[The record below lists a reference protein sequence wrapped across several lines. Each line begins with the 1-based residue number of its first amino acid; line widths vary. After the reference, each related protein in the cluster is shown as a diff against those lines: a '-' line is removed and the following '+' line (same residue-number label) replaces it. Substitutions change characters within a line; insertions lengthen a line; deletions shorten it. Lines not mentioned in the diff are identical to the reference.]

1 VTFIDEEFS
10 GKIMIYT
17 GQEGAA
23 INPVSGIW
31 GEFVARS
38 HYRDLP
44 ASIVHEA
51 KRSIL
56 NVFGTALG
64 AAKERGVVL
73 AIEVLRPFAGS
84 PQATIIGRAER
95 LDILSAA
102 FINAI
107 SANFFEFDDTHLRT
121 VIHPS
126 APVVPP
132 LFALAELRGLSG
144 AKLIHSCVL
153 GVEMECR
160 LGNSVSPNHY
170 ARGWHITATC
180 GVFGAAVA
188 SAKLLD
194 LGGERI
200 ADSIG
205 IAASQSSGLVGNLT
219 TGAKN
224 VGVGNAARNG
234 LFAALMAERGYTAA
248 PQALEGPLGWA
259 SATGEEARIADL
271 VVGLGEHW
279 ELASNAYKPYPCGI
293 VVHPVIDACFE
304 LRRKYGIRA
313 PDIMTVTVTGPPL
326 LVARADR
333 SVGTE
338 RDAKI
343 SVHHS
348 VATSFLFNA
357 AGLREYSSE
366 MAVDPEVA
374 AIRSKVR
381 ATVDPDIPPGG
392 ARVTVHTV
400 GGEVVSE
407 EVIHARGS
415 LELPMSDTE
424 IEEKVRSLAA
434 WGASQCDVD
443 RMIEAIWNLDEAP
456 DVNALMD
463 LVRLSS

>member
-1 VTFIDEEFS
+1 MEHT
-10 GKIMIYT
+10 GK
-17 GQEGAA
+17 EGVA
-23 INPVSGIW
+23 ISHVSGIW

-38 HYRDLP
+38 HYRDVP
-44 ASIVHEA
+44 PSIVHEA

-64 AAKERGVVL
+64 AAKEPAVAL

-132 LFALAELRGLSG
+132 LLALAELRELSG
-144 AKLIHSCVL
+144 AKIVHSYVL

-194 LGGERI
+194 IGSART

-205 IAASQSSGLVGNLT
+205 IAASQSAGLVENLT

-234 LFAALMAERGYTAA
+234 LFAALMAERGCTAA
-248 PQALEGPLGWA
+248 PQALEGRLGWA

-271 VVGLGEHW
+271 VAGLGEHW

-304 LRRKYGIRA
+304 LRRKHGIRA
-313 PDIMTVTVTGPPL
+313 SDIMTVTVTGPAL

-333 SVGTE
+333 PVRTE

-348 VATSFLFNA
+348 VATALLFNA

-366 MAVDPEVA
+366 MVVDPEVA

-381 ATVDPDIPPGG
+381 ATVDPNIPPGG
-392 ARVTVHTV
+392 ARVAVHTV
-400 GGEVVSE
+400 GGGVISE
-407 EVIHARGS
+407 EVVHARGS
-415 LELPMSDTE
+415 VELPMSDAE
-424 IEEKVRSLAA
+424 IEEKVRSLATWRA
-434 WGASQCDVD
+434 RECDVD
-443 RMIEAIWNLDEAP
+443 RLIEAIWNLDEVI
-456 DVNALMD
+456 DVSTLME
-463 LVRLSS
+463 LVRLS

>member
-1 VTFIDEEFS
+1 MEHTPRAD
-10 GKIMIYT
+10 
-17 GQEGAA
+17 AA
-23 INPVSGIW
+23 INHVSGIW

-38 HYRDLP
+38 RHQDVP
-44 ASIVHEA
+44 ASILQQA
-51 KRSIL
+51 KRSVL

-64 AAKERGVVL
+64 AAKEPAVAS
-73 AIEVLRPFAGS
+73 AIEVLLPFAG
-84 PQATIIGRAER
+84 PAQATIIGRAQR
-95 LDILSAA
+95 LDVLSAA
-102 FINAI
+102 FINAL
-107 SANFFEFDDTHLRT
+107 SANMFEFDDTHLRT

-132 LFALAELRGLSG
+132 LFALAEFRGLSG
-144 AKLIHSCVL
+144 AKILHSYVL

-194 LGGERI
+194 LDGKQT

-205 IAASQSSGLVGNLT
+205 IAASQSAGLVENLT

-224 VGVGNAARNG
+224 IGVGNAARNG
-234 LFAALMAERGYTAA
+234 VVAALMAERGCTAA

-259 SATGEEARIADL
+259 VATGESARIADL
-271 VVGLGEHW
+271 VVGLGDHW

-304 LRRKYGIRA
+304 LRRKHGIGA
-313 PDIMTVTVTGPPL
+313 ADIMTVTVTGPSL

-333 SVGTE
+333 AVETE
-338 RDAKI
+338 RDAKV

-348 VATSFLFNA
+348 VATVFLFNA
-357 AGLREYSSE
+357 AGLREYSRD
-366 MAVDPEVA
+366 MVAHPEVA

-381 ATVDPDIPPGG
+381 TVVDSAIPLGG

-400 GGEVVSE
+400 GGDVVSE
-407 EVIHARGS
+407 EVVHARGS
-415 LELPMSDTE
+415 IELPMSDAE
-424 IEEKVRSLAA
+424 LENKVRNLAD
-434 WGASQCDVD
+434 WGAKHCDVD
-443 RMIEAIWNLDEAP
+443 RMIEAIWNLDDAA
-456 DVNALMD
+456 DVSMLMD
-463 LVRLSS
+463 LVRLPY

>member
-1 VTFIDEEFS
+1 MMEH
-10 GKIMIYT
+10 T
-17 GQEGAA
+17 GQADAA
-23 INPVSGIW
+23 IDHVSGVW

-38 HYRDLP
+38 HHQDLP
-44 ASIVHEA
+44 RSIIHEA
-51 KRSIL
+51 KRAIL

-64 AAKERGVVL
+64 AAKEPAVAS
-73 AIEVLRPFAGS
+73 AIEALLPFAGP
-84 PQATIIGRAER
+84 PQATIIGRPKR
-95 LDILSAA
+95 LDVLSAA
-102 FINAI
+102 FINAL
-107 SANFFEFDDTHLRT
+107 SANIFEFDDTHLRT

-132 LFALAELRGLSG
+132 VFALAELHGLSG
-144 AKLIHSCVL
+144 ARVIHAYVL

-188 SAKLLD
+188 SAKLLK
-194 LGGERI
+194 LSGKQT

-205 IAASQSSGLVGNLT
+205 IAASQSAGLVENLT

-224 VGVGNAARNG
+224 IGVGNAARNG
-234 LFAALMAERGYTAA
+234 LVAALMAKRGCTGA
-248 PQALEGPLGWA
+248 PRALEGPLGWA
-259 SATGEEARIADL
+259 LASGEGVRIADL

-304 LRRKYGIRA
+304 LRRKHGIRA
-313 PDIMTVTVTGPPL
+313 TDIMTVTVTGPPL

-333 SVGTE
+333 SVETE
-338 RDAKI
+338 RDAKV

-348 VATSFLFNA
+348 VATAFLFYA

-366 MAVDPEVA
+366 MVAHPEVA
-374 AIRSKVR
+374 AMRSKVR
-381 ATVDPDIPPGG
+381 TAVDSAIPPGA
-392 ARVTVHTV
+392 ARVTVHTL
-400 GGEVVSE
+400 GGDVVSE

-424 IEEKVRSLAA
+424 IEDKVKNLAA
-434 WGASQCDVD
+434 WGGKHCDVD
-443 RMIEAIWNLDEAP
+443 RVIEAIWNLDEAA
-456 DVNALMD
+456 DVSMLME
-463 LVRLSS
+463 LVRLS

>member
-1 VTFIDEEFS
+1 MMEHTGEEGITIS
-10 GKIMIYT
+10 
-17 GQEGAA
+17 
-23 INPVSGIW
+23 NVSGIW

-38 HYRDLP
+38 HYRDVP

-64 AAKERGVVL
+64 AAKEPAVAL
-73 AIEVLRPFAGS
+73 AIEVLQPFAGS

-102 FINAI
+102 FINAM

-144 AKLIHSCVL
+144 AKIVHSYVL

-194 LGGERI
+194 IGGART

-205 IAASQSSGLVGNLT
+205 IAASQSAGLVENLT

-234 LFAALMAERGYTAA
+234 LFAALMAERGCTAA

-259 SATGEEARIADL
+259 SATGEEARIVDL
-271 VVGLGEHW
+271 VAGLGEHW

-304 LRRKYGIRA
+304 LRRKHGIRA
-313 PDIMTVTVTGPPL
+313 SDIKTVTVTGPPL
-326 LVARADR
+326 LVARANR
-333 SVGTE
+333 TVRTA

-348 VATSFLFNA
+348 VATAFLFNA

-374 AIRSKVR
+374 AIRSKVQ
-381 ATVDPDIPPGG
+381 ATVDPNIPPGG
-392 ARVTVHTV
+392 ARVTVHTI
-400 GGEVVSE
+400 GGGVISE
-407 EVIHARGS
+407 EVTHARGS
-415 LELPMSDTE
+415 VELPMSDAE
-424 IEEKVRSLAA
+424 IEEKVRGLAA
-434 WGASQCDVD
+434 WRAKECDVD
-443 RMIEAIWNLDEAP
+443 RLIQAIWHLDEVI
-456 DVNALMD
+456 DVRALMD
-463 LVRLSS
+463 LVRLS